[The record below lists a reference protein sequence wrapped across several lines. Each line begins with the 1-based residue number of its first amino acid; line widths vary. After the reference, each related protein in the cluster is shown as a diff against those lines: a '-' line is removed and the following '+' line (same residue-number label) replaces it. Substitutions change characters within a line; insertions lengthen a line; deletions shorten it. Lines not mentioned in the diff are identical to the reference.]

1 MRRLIARSRDWLD
14 AADPGAVRRKHGTR
28 TVLAAL
34 TAFVSLWALRLVF
47 DGSPKPRTLVFA
59 VVTLFVCALAVSD
72 PRRRDRATTL
82 GLCVPVLAL
91 AVVLAALAEPYFL
104 VPSLLLLALVF
115 TSFAVRRLG
124 RRPAELAMVLV
135 TGAYFAIG
143 SGVAADDI
151 VWFVAAAAVGIG
163 WLAAWQLV
171 LIPYDPVRSI
181 KSATRS
187 YGARLSTVLSHVARM
202 VEAGGAK
209 SGTGPSGNEVVRALR
224 KVRLARRVLEAQL
237 PGARAPGGWSTHDL
251 TRLQVALYEAELG
264 AVQLTDAAADAE
276 ALEKMPATLRTALA
290 ATLDAV
296 SSALA
301 GSADPREMVRLA
313 WRADGLRDDVMADLD
328 ESGRNGDDLPSWSI
342 AALGIA
348 SGCRRLGRAHAAV
361 RRLQD
366 EAESRR
372 AAEPKDQDAS
382 ARPGARKA
390 RVAAVPQA
398 RLAGRSVHI
407 TTALGLQAV
416 VATGAAMGIAVLAG
430 VEHPSWV
437 FWTAFVVIAGSMDE
451 SLRTMLE
458 RVVGTVLGVVVGV
471 LVAFPLPDA
480 PLLVVLAASIAI
492 FFAIYAAPVSHAVFV
507 FWLNVAFAIGYAQ
520 PGGGTVD
527 LLVERPLTTIAGA
540 AVAALVVVRILPVRR
555 TGQYVAAVAAFL
567 TAVRDAVRGWTT
579 TAEGGVG
586 AALPAV
592 DAAYRKA
599 ETATTSRDFRTLFG
613 AAREAAGRES
623 TELATL
629 AVATTRL
636 GTAVE
641 LQPEAA
647 LDERP
652 GAVGA
657 RIVSNLDAAISIT
670 GGKAAALEPRL
681 DDLLGSSLAAWR
693 PSPRRDELELDDAP
707 HALTDSVLAAL
718 LEVHAAVVRVA
729 AALTDRRDL
738 PA

>member
-1 MRRLIARSRDWLD
+1 MRDLLARTRDWLD
-14 AADPGAVRRKHGTR
+14 AADPGGVRRKHGLR

-34 TAFVSLWALRLVF
+34 STFTSLWALRFAL
-47 DGSPKPRTLVFA
+47 DGSPKARPLVFA
-59 VVTLFVCALAVSD
+59 VVTLFVCALAISD
-72 PRRRDRATTL
+72 PRRRDRAGTL
-82 GLCVPVLAL
+82 ALSVPVLAL

-104 VPSLLLLALVF
+104 APSLLLLVLVF
-115 TSFAVRRLG
+115 ASFAARRFG
-124 RRPAELAMVLV
+124 RRIAELAMVLV

-143 SGVAADDI
+143 SSVETDDI
-151 VWFVAAAAVGIG
+151 LWFVAAAAVGIA

-187 YGARLSTVLSHVARM
+187 YGARLSTVLSHVARI
-202 VEAGGAK
+202 VEAGGAT
-209 SGTGPSGNEVVRALR
+209 SGGDPSGDEVVRALR

-264 AVQLTDAAADAE
+264 AVQLVDAAADAN
-276 ALEKMPATLRTALA
+276 ALETMPATLRAALA

-301 GSADPREMVRLA
+301 SSVEPGEMVRLA
-313 WRADGLRDDVMADLD
+313 WHADGLRDDVMADLD
-328 ESGRNGDDLPSWSI
+328 ASDSNGGDLPSWGI
-342 AALGIA
+342 AALSIA
-348 SGCRRLGRAHAAV
+348 TGCRRLGRAHAAV

-372 AAEPKDQDAS
+372 AAEERDRDDAARPS
-382 ARPGARKA
+382 ARQAR
-390 RVAAVPQA
+390 AAPVPQA
-398 RLAGRSVHI
+398 RLAGRSVHM

-416 VATGAAMGIAVLAG
+416 LATGASMGIAVLAG

-437 FWTAFVVIAGSMDE
+437 FWTSFVVIAGSMDE

-471 LVAFPLPDA
+471 LVAFPLPGS

-520 PGGGTVD
+520 PGGETID
-527 LLVERPLTTIAGA
+527 LLIERPLTTFAGA
-540 AVAALVVVRILPVRR
+540 AIAALVVVRVLPVRR
-555 TGQYVAAVAAFL
+555 TGQYVAAVEAFL

-579 TAEGGVG
+579 TAEGGAG

-599 ETATTSRDFRTLFG
+599 EAATTARDFRTLFG

-652 GAVGA
+652 AAVGA
-657 RIVSNLDAAISIT
+657 RIVTNLDAAVALT
-670 GGKAAALEPRL
+670 AGKAAALDPRL
-681 DDLLGSSLAAWR
+681 DDLLGSSLAPWR
-693 PSPRRDELELDDAP
+693 PSPRPAAAGRDEEP
-707 HALTDSVLAAL
+707 HVLTDSVLAAL

-729 AALTDRRDL
+729 AALTDRRDA